1 MTYRSA
7 HLSPLDKSEDT
18 VCILGEAWGS
28 GPVWRSAGTSMTVP
42 AEQPVGPVYVI
53 TTDPGRTGVPGCR
66 TGRSPRKLA

>member
-28 GPVWRSAGTSMTVP
+28 CPVWRSAGTSVTVP

-53 TTDPGRTGVPGCR
+53 PPEPSRTGSAGGPSGEF
-66 TGRSPRKLA
+66 A